1 MFRNLWRVFAIS
13 AVALS
18 SLLAACSSGTS
29 SDPPS
34 GREDSTVT
42 PSPALSIAPAPAQP
56 SITALPGIT
65 APSSGTRLNTCRTGS
80 LLIAVDD
87 SQADGTA
94 GAVYYPLNFTNA
106 GSAACQMYGY
116 PGVSFAAA
124 PYAAARQ
131 IGAAAIRSTIF
142 AKVAVRLAPG
152 ETAHAWL
159 RVSLAANYAASACQP
174 TTVSWLRV
182 YPPDEASAGYVAHTF
197 EACGATSTTLL
208 TIMPVRAGQ
217 ATAGSAP

>member
-13 AVALS
+13 ALALS

-29 SDPPS
+29 SDPPG
-34 GREDSTVT
+34 GRADPAVT
-42 PSPALSIAPAPAQP
+42 PSPDLSTAPAPGQPSATARP
-56 SITALPGIT
+56 SITV
-65 APSSGTRLNTCRTGS
+65 PSGATGLNTCRTGS

-87 SQADGTA
+87 SEADGTA
-94 GAVYYPLNFTNA
+94 GAVYYPLNFTNT
-106 GSAACQMYGY
+106 GRAACQMYGY

-131 IGAAAIRSTIF
+131 IGAAALRSTTF

-152 ETAHAWL
+152 ATAHAWL
-159 RVSLAANYAASACQP
+159 RVSLAANYAAFACQP
-174 TTVSWLRV
+174 VTAGWLRV
-182 YPPDEASAGYVAHTF
+182 YPPDEAIAGYVAHTF